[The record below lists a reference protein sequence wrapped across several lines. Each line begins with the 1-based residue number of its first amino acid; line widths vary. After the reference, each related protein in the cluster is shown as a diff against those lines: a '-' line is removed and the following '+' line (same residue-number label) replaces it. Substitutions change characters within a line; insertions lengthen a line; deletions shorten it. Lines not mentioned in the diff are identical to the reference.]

1 MFPTLCLNNMW
12 VALVVSVLSRV
23 TIFFECKQKILKKYF
38 TLNEYR

>member
-1 MFPTLCLNNMW
+1 MFPTLCLNNMR
-12 VALVVSVLSRV
+12 VLSRV